1 MLPTFY
7 INGLIYMM
15 VRIAINVIMTIQ
27 PFYLEEVTEFK
38 SQKDEPTSVT
48 LAIVPLISYSV

>member
-1 MLPTFY
+1 ML
-7 INGLIYMM
+7 

-38 SQKDEPTSVT
+38 ANENHTTSVA